1 MKRDGSV
8 DPSERA
14 KSITAAIARGVR
26 RAIQEH
32 KRDGDPIVIY
42 EDGAIRTVAAEDIV
56 VPDEP
61 AAEVD
66 S

>member
-1 MKRDGSV
+1 MKRDGSI

-14 KSITAAIARGVR
+14 KAITAAIARGVR

-32 KRDGDPIVIY
+32 KRDGDSIVIC
-42 EDGAIRTVAAEDIV
+42 EDGEIRSVAAEDIV

-61 AAEVD
+61 AE
-66 S
+66 SGG